1 MSNTGSLRAWVD
13 ESGSDHVQDPGTYV
27 LAAAIGRR
35 GPRGSHSRTGLP
47 AAATRSEQVALARRG
62 RTPARH
68 HRERRRRLRYR
79 LRGRRTHRRN
89 QDRAERRRR
98 KCLERLLLEL
108 ERRVVTDVV
117 LEFRGPADDRRDIHM
132 LNALR
137 GRRYVSTSI
146 RLSHVIGRLEPMLW
160 IPDAVCGAVTSSR
173 TGNPAPGSPPTAP
186 DDGRDLTPTSRE
198 PRALSSG
205 RKSRGSLPRP
215 SQGGLSPP
223 LYRTCR
229 R

>member
-1 MSNTGSLRAWVD
+1 MSNTGSRRAWVD

-35 GPRGSHSRTGLP
+35 DLKE
-47 AAATRSEQVALARRG
+47 ATRERVSRLRLPGHSKLHWRG
-62 RTPARH
+62 EG
-68 HRERRRRLRYR
+68 ERRRGIIANAVAGCDIDYVVVVLT
-79 LRGRRTHRRN
+79 GAN

-108 ERRVVTDVV
+108 KRRVVTDVV
-117 LEFRGPADDRRDIHM
+117 LESRGPADDRRDIHL

-215 SQGGLSPP
+215 SQGGLNSP